1 MANLIRSQRGRR
13 SLAQSRGQGAV
24 VEYLAFRLGR
34 DTYAVPVTSVH
45 EIVKPPLLT
54 PVPRAPSF
62 VLGIISGR
70 GRVVTVVDA
79 RRKLRL
85 EEQPATPRSRVLI
98 ADAVQERIGLWVDEV
113 LMVYRFGDAEIER
126 SLLGPSGEM
135 GDYITGIARPQDDAS
150 LVVILLDVKALLT

>member
-1 MANLIRSQRGRR
+1 
-13 SLAQSRGQGAV
+13 
-24 VEYLAFRLGR
+24 
-34 DTYAVPVTSVH
+34 
-45 EIVKPPLLT
+45 
-54 PVPRAPSF
+54 
-62 VLGIISGR
+62 
-70 GRVVTVVDA
+70 
-79 RRKLRL
+79 
-85 EEQPATPRSRVLI
+85 VLI

>member
-1 MANLIRSQRGRR
+1 LANLVRSQRGRR
-13 SLAQSRGQGAV
+13 PLAHTRAQGTV

-34 DTYAVPVTSVH
+34 DVYAVPVTSVH
-45 EIVKPPLLT
+45 EIVKPPVLT
-54 PVPRAPSF
+54 PVPRAPSY

-85 EEQPATPRSRVLI
+85 EEQPTTPRSRVLI
-98 ADAVQERIGLWVDEV
+98 AEGAQERIGLWVDEV
-113 LMVYRFGDAEIER
+113 LLVYRFGDAEIER

-135 GDYITGIARPQDDAS
+135 GDYITGIARPAENTVD
-150 LVVILLDVKALLT
+150 VVILLDVKALLA

>member
-1 MANLIRSQRGRR
+1 MANLVRSQRGRR
-13 SLAQSRGQGAV
+13 PLAQSRNQGV
-24 VEYLAFRLGR
+24 VTEYLAFRLAK

-45 EIVKPPLLT
+45 EIVKPPMIT
-54 PVPRAPSF
+54 PVPRAPSY

-85 EEQPATPRSRVLI
+85 EEQTATPRSRVLI
-98 ADAVQERIGLWVDEV
+98 AEGAQERIGLWVDEV
-113 LMVYRFGDAEIER
+113 LMVYRFGEGEIER

-135 GDYITGIARPQDDAS
+135 GDYITGIARPADDAS
-150 LVVILLDVKALLT
+150 LVVILLDVKALLS